1 MDQRTGSMCVSV
13 LFFAVWLT
21 WEERRGQED
30 VKREV
35 GVQKATRVGGS

>member
-1 MDQRTGSMCVSV
+1 MIFGG
-13 LFFAVWLT
+13 LFAVWLT
-21 WEERRGQED
+21 WEEKRARRGQED